1 MIVLFVKI
9 NLFCITASEND
20 VSHRYLRQLS
30 FLNQY
35 NNRNIF
41 KFNFQFLGAE
51 NLTNSTLL

>member
-20 VSHRYLRQLS
+20 VSHRYLTQLS

-51 NLTNSTLL
+51 KSY

>member
-20 VSHRYLRQLS
+20 VSHRYLTQWS
-30 FLNQY
+30 FLTQY
-35 NNRNIF
+35 NNRDIF

-51 NLTNSTLL
+51 KSY